1 LVTHSELV
9 MTHEEW
15 RARFEE
21 LLAAIPAT
29 DAVNVDDSRE
39 SIYEGR
45 GEVHGPDVPPTGKKS
60 ANAE

>member
-1 LVTHSELV
+1 

-15 RARFEE
+15 RVRFEA

-29 DAVNVDDSRE
+29 KAVDVDDSRE

-45 GEVHGPDVPPTGKKS
+45 GEVHGPDVPPTRGES
-60 ANAE
+60 ANPG